1 MEDNPQEWP
10 KEIIYKDVPALEYEN
25 GTVLNADTK
34 KIMKPADHAL
44 FQVGGENDP
53 VEALK
58 TRYEM
63 AVNAAMEAL
72 ASGENAEDVA
82 SGAYGGWKAVVEAQK
97 RLSLDTSKGHA
108 STRAAEFIGKATGFL
123 GDRMQQDGRVRM
135 QDASGNSL
143 DAPSMSAAMQLI
155 EKLRN
160 K

>member
-1 MEDNPQEWP
+1 MSDQWP
-10 KEIIYKDVPALEYEN
+10 REIVYKDVPALEYES
-25 GTVLNADTK
+25 GTILNADTK
-34 KIMKPADHAL
+34 RIMRPAKHAL
-44 FQVGGENDP
+44 FQVGGDNDP

-72 ASGENAEDVA
+72 ASGEEAEDVA

-108 STRAAEFIGKATGFL
+108 STRAAEFIGKAAGFL
-123 GDRMQQDGRVRM
+123 GERVADGRVRM
-135 QDASGNSL
+135 RDASGNSL

-155 EKLRN
+155 EKLRSG
-160 K
+160 